1 MHPVPSETLVLGEET
16 LALRDSWTPS
26 SSMGTSESWLGLLA
40 VVMACCLG
48 CGIQLLLTERVE
60 PSPRQ
65 GSPPNSWS
73 GWRGRCNG
81 LGSASR
87 VFLHLA
93 ALTEEDHTQAPK
105 RATWAIMLC
114 LACSASSAETT
125 YSCFYELATSL
136 PFPFC
141 LVTCCKFLKRNTR
154 SFVLERTYSMYT

>member
-16 LALRDSWTPS
+16 LPLRDSWTPS
-26 SSMGTSESWLGLLA
+26 SSMGTPKNWLGLLA
-40 VVMACCLG
+40 VVMACCLA
-48 CGIQLLLTERVE
+48 CGIWLLLTERVE

-65 GSPPNSWS
+65 GSPPNAWS
-73 GWRGRCNG
+73 GWGGRCNG

-114 LACSASSAETT
+114 LACSPSSAETT
-125 YSCFYELATSL
+125 YSCFYELVTSL

-141 LVTCCKFLKRNTR
+141 LVTCCKSLKRDSR
-154 SFVLERTYSMYT
+154 PFVLERTYSMYT